1 MTYRSDLSAR
11 VYSASDADDP
21 DKVQVESERLS
32 KENPGGRPVEAMNSS
47 GRLRAL
53 ERRMEMLS
61 RGKEVWR

>member
-1 MTYRSDLSAR
+1 MR
-11 VYSASDADDP
+11 DDP

-32 KENPGGRPVEAMNSS
+32 KEKSRRETCGSNEFQR
-47 GRLRAL
+47 RLRAL